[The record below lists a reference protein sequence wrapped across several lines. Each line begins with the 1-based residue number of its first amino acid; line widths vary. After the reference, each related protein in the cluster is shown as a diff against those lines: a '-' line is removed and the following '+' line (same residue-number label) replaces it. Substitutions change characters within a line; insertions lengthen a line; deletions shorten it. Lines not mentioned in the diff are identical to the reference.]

1 VGSPP
6 TTSSA
11 ALQTEELA
19 QILGEER
26 LQNARRINRV
36 RFAGVTFFF
45 ALFLVLSE
53 VLGDRTWQGNIKPF
67 TVYWIA
73 AGIVLWAG
81 QRRDSIARWASLAVP
96 FLDMPMVF
104 FVQWSTYPYT
114 PNPAAVA
121 GYSIGPFVLLL
132 VLASLSLQTWKIYL
146 TAASGAFWEM
156 ALQKLAGV
164 SVGAMVSSVVLML
177 LGAFICVYGAGRL
190 RELIGQVVRELVE
203 QRRTEA
209 ALREAQESKLRIEK
223 LAAIGQ
229 LAAGVG
235 HDLRNPLSIISNAF
249 LIVARRVE
257 KSELSKDSQL
267 NRFLSLIEREV
278 AVCLRIIGD
287 LMDFAREQPLNLVPS
302 SLRALGADAL
312 SSIQSSVKV
321 QLLNEIP
328 EELPLPL
335 LDPHAFRR
343 VLLNLVQNAAEAMP
357 PDREG
362 VVRLTGS
369 HDSSHVFVS
378 VVDNGMGIPE
388 ENRSRIFEPLFTT
401 KKNGTGLGLA
411 IVSGLIKKQGGSVE
425 VISGVNEGTT
435 FKICFPNSQ
444 QTQAQIG

>member
-1 VGSPP
+1 
-6 TTSSA
+6 
-11 ALQTEELA
+11 
-19 QILGEER
+19 
-26 LQNARRINRV
+26 
-36 RFAGVTFFF
+36 
-45 ALFLVLSE
+45 
-53 VLGDRTWQGNIKPF
+53 
-67 TVYWIA
+67 
-73 AGIVLWAG
+73 
-81 QRRDSIARWASLAVP
+81 
-96 FLDMPMVF
+96 
-104 FVQWSTYPYT
+104 
-114 PNPAAVA
+114 VA

-164 SVGAMVSSVVLML
+164 SVGAMVSSVVVML

-190 RELIGQVVRELVE
+190 RELIGQVVRDLVE

-235 HDLRNPLSIISNAF
+235 HDLRNPLAIISNAF

-267 NRFLSLIEREV
+267 NRFLSMIEREV

-287 LMDFAREQPLNLVPS
+287 LMDFAREQPLKLVPS
-302 SLRALGADAL
+302 SLRALAADAL

-328 EELPLPL
+328 EEMPFPL

-411 IVSGLIKKQGGSVE
+411 IVSGLVKKQGGSVE
-425 VISGVNEGTT
+425 VISQANEGTT
-435 FKICFPNSQ
+435 FKIRFPNSP
-444 QTQAQIG
+444 QTQSPQAQAPIMAS